1 MLERKERFFCWSAK
15 GSWAVW
21 SSCGVPAVILFNM
34 SCDTGAGISNSKNY
48 DVNGVCFDHLHSD
61 DQDIRNKSIYN
72 RDILF
77 VIVTIHIITS
87 SASASRGSLLLSVLT
102 WGGGKWYRVANIPWL
117 TFIIIHFPNKE
128 FKIVIS
134 GEFRTLAGGR
144 WCPGLLVRF
153 PNPLSSGRHS
163 WQLGNLTKVYLQ
175 WQRKSWNFKKCSIYL
190 QHLKNYDVWGLTGY
204 LLTIPKLKES
214 WLKKLNVSQQRNNL
228 I

>member
-1 MLERKERFFCWSAK
+1 MICCILRKNVK
-15 GSWAVW
+15 
-21 SSCGVPAVILFNM
+21 IQI
-34 SCDTGAGISNSKNY
+34 GII
-48 DVNGVCFDHLHSD
+48 H
-61 DQDIRNKSIYN
+61 ITIT
-72 RDILF
+72 III

-134 GEFRTLAGGR
+134 GQFRTLAGGR
-144 WCPGLLVRF
+144 WCLGWLVRF

-175 WQRKSWNFKKCSIYL
+175 WQRKSWNLKKM
-190 QHLKNYDVWGLTGY
+190 QHLLT
-204 LLTIPKLKES
+204 TFEKLWCLGSYWVPSDHSKVERIVA
-214 WLKKLNVSQQRNNL
+214 KKMKCFTAKKQDH